1 MNNNAKTRSVIIS
14 PSILSANFACL
25 ERDIKEV
32 EPFVEWLH
40 LDVMDGIFVPNL
52 SFGIPVV
59 KAIRKAT
66 NLFLDVHLM
75 IVQPERFISQFAE
88 AGADLIYVHVEATP
102 HVHRAIQQIKSLGLK
117 AGVALNPGTPLE
129 QIYEVLPFVDVV
141 LIMSVNPGFGGQKFI
156 TTSLSKISRLREL
169 IDREGYNVLIAVD
182 GGVNIENAGELVK
195 AGTDVLIAGS
205 AIFQDRIPVREAV
218 SQMRENALSAR
229 T

>member
-1 MNNNAKTRSVIIS
+1 MSSNAESGSVIIS
-14 PSILSANFACL
+14 PSVLSANFACL

-40 LDVMDGIFVPNL
+40 LDVMDGIFVPNI

-59 KAIRKAT
+59 KAIRKVT
-66 NLFLDVHLM
+66 ELFLDVHLM
-75 IVQPERFISQFAE
+75 IVQPERYINQFAE

-102 HVHRAIQQIKSLGLK
+102 HIHRAIQQIKSLGLK

-129 QIYEVLPFVDVV
+129 QINEVLPFVDVV

-156 TTSLSKISRLREL
+156 PTSLSKISRLREL
-169 IDREGYNVLIAVD
+169 VDREDYNVLIAVD

-205 AIFQDRIPVREAV
+205 AIFQEKMPIKEAV
-218 SQMRENALSAR
+218 CQMRDNALSHPY
-229 T
+229 